1 MAIGTLLLQGNLED
15 TEGISMGMVVRI
27 QPPQRHL
34 EDICTGT
41 WTSPPQEHL
50 KLDED
55 IRDNTTPSASGEHRQ
70 GDRDGVTTTL
80 RDLAHREDT
89 GMGTPPTANRG
100 HQHGDRDIS
109 MGVGTPQPPRG
120 QQNRDKDTDT
130 TSTLGAPGAWGGHRD
145 RDGDTPATSHLAPGG

>member
-15 TEGISMGMVVRI
+15 RGHQHGDGGRDTATPEA
-27 QPPQRHL
+27 P
-34 EDICTGT
+34 DIYTGT

-55 IRDNTTPSASGEHRQ
+55 IRDNTTPGASGEHRQ

-89 GMGTPPTANRG
+89 GMGTPPPQG
-100 HQHGDRDIS
+100 HLQQREDIS
-109 MGVGTPQPPRG
+109 METGT
-120 QQNRDKDTDT
+120 
-130 TSTLGAPGAWGGHRD
+130 SAWGWGHHNHP
-145 RDGDTPATSHLAPGG
+145 GDNRIEIRIRTPPAP

>member
-1 MAIGTLLLQGNLED
+1 
-15 TEGISMGMVVRI
+15 MGMVVGI

-34 EDICTGT
+34 EDIYTGT

-55 IRDNTTPSASGEHRQ
+55 IRDNITPSASGEHRQ

-89 GMGTPPTANRG
+89 GMGTPPPQG
-100 HQHGDRDIS
+100 HLQQIEDIS

-120 QQNRDKDTDT
+120 QQNRDKDMDT
-130 TSTLGAPGAWGGHRD
+130 T
-145 RDGDTPATSHLAPGG
+145 

>member
-1 MAIGTLLLQGNLED
+1 METPPCWGHLEDINMAIGTLLLRGNLED
-15 TEGISMGMVVRI
+15 TEGISMGMVVWI

-34 EDICTGT
+34 EDIYTGT

-55 IRDNTTPSASGEHRQ
+55 IRDNTTPGASGEHRQ

-89 GMGTPPTANRG
+89 GMGTPPPQG
-100 HQHGDRDIS
+100 HLQQIEDIS
-109 MGVGTPQPPRG
+109 METGT
-120 QQNRDKDTDT
+120 
-130 TSTLGAPGAWGGHRD
+130 SAWGWGHHNHP
-145 RDGDTPATSHLAPGG
+145 GDNRIEIRIRTPPAP